1 MKDQFSLEL
10 SLSDRLFGWL
20 GLELALKALQGERID
35 CPIEA
40 QLAMR
45 RFSEKLSRR
54 QETL

>member
-45 RFSEKLSRR
+45 RLSEKLSRR